1 MEIGIITIKVI
12 VGAATTEEE
21 IEVIEGEGDIMQ
33 GRAMDIKVKVVIIVE
48 AIEKIITTKAVAHK
62 VVMQHIEIS
71 MIIGAKREENI
82 MGTKIV
88 IVGYKGRA
96 GKENTNAHEI
106 PNIKNVLYSIL
117 NINNWICDVFY

>member
-1 MEIGIITIKVI
+1 M
-12 VGAATTEEE
+12 GAAITEEE

-33 GRAMDIKVKVVIIVE
+33 GRAMDIKVKVVIIREV
-48 AIEKIITTKAVAHK
+48 IEKIITTKAVARK
-62 VVMQHIEIS
+62 VLMQHIEIS

-96 GKENTNAHEI
+96 GKENTDAHEI
-106 PNIKNVLYSIL
+106 YNIKNVLYSIL
-117 NINNWICDVFY
+117 NIINWICDVFY